1 VPSRFLVVAVPTPAR
16 KEFTYRAPS
25 GEPAD
30 LVGRRV
36 VVPFGPR
43 RMTGVVVG
51 TTDEP
56 PPVEAKEVLEVLD
69 EEPVVSASMRELTR
83 WVADYYLASWGE
95 ALHAA
100 LPLALGR
107 RSRRSAVWVGE
118 GEAIAREG
126 LDRRVAEEVA
136 RRKTIPV
143 RALARRLGESP
154 ARVEGALRR
163 LEASGHLKVQA
174 ILSEPGARSRT
185 ETWVEILPEG
195 CRDAALEALRKNA
208 VRQRECLLL
217 LREKRRLR
225 RSVLFRFGNA
235 VEALEKRG
243 FVRKTEEEVV
253 RIADGAGA
261 EPIVVNPPLTPEQT
275 EALRP
280 VEEAIRA
287 GRFEAHLLYG
297 ITGSGKT
304 EVYLRA
310 ASVARSIKRSVL
322 VLVPE
327 IALTPQTVG
336 RFRARFGEEVVVLHS
351 ALSAGERHDTWREIH
366 RGRFPVV
373 VGVRSALFAP
383 LPNLGLLV
391 VDEEHDAS
399 YKQGESPRYHG
410 RDGAVVRARLE
421 KVPVLLGSAT
431 PSIESYYNA
440 RSGKYRMSVLPTRI
454 ENRPLPAITIVDL
467 HLVPP
472 KERRGVLS
480 PLLVEKIGAVL
491 ERGEQAMVFL
501 NRRGYAPFL
510 RCPDCGHVPRCAH
523 CAVTFTFHRREP
535 ILRCHYCGTEEEAP
549 AVCPKCGGARIG
561 HRGAGTQRVEEDL
574 AEVFPF
580 ARIARMDLD
589 TTRRKDSA
597 RSILG
602 EFGEGKVNLL
612 IGTQMIAKGHHFPGV
627 SLVGVVNADTAL
639 HLPDFRAA
647 ERTFQ
652 LLLQVAGRAGRG
664 DREGEVVIQTF
675 HPLHY
680 VLRSAVLHEYEPFA
694 VRELD
699 DRRALHYPPYSRVL
713 ALTFRGKKGA
723 VVRSAAARFREALS
737 ADARVRPL
745 VWEILG
751 PVPAAIAKIR
761 DRVRWRIL
769 IKGRVERWRT
779 LRAVLAEHLD
789 DARKGRGLR
798 SEILVDVD
806 AYDLL

>member
-1 VPSRFLVVAVPTPAR
+1 
-16 KEFTYRAPS
+16 
-25 GEPAD
+25 
-30 LVGRRV
+30 
-36 VVPFGPR
+36 
-43 RMTGVVVG
+43 GVVVG
-51 TTDEP
+51 MTDES

-69 EEPVVSASMRELTR
+69 EEPVVDRPMLELTR
-83 WVADYYLASWGE
+83 WIADYYLTSWGE

-107 RSRRSAVWVGE
+107 RSRRSAVWAGGGE
-118 GEAIAREG
+118 GEAPEG
-126 LDRRVAEEVA
+126 IDLRVAEEVR
-136 RRKTIPV
+136 RRKTVPV

-163 LEASGHLKVQA
+163 LEAAGHLKVQA
-174 ILSEPGARSRT
+174 VLAEPGARSRT
-185 ETWVEILPEG
+185 ETWVEVLPEG
-195 CRDAALEALRKNA
+195 CRDEALDSLRKNA
-208 VRQRECLLL
+208 VRQRECLL

-235 VEALEKRG
+235 AEALEKKG
-243 FVRKTEEEVV
+243 FARKVEEEVV
-253 RIADGAGA
+253 RIADYSIP
-261 EPIVVNPPLTPEQT
+261 EPVGPDPPLTPEQR

-280 VEEAIRA
+280 VEEAVRA

-310 ASVARSIKRSVL
+310 SSVARSLGRSVL

-327 IALTPQTVG
+327 ISLTPQTVG
-336 RFRARFGEEVVVLHS
+336 RFRARFGGEVVVLHS

-383 LPNLGLLV
+383 LPKLGLIV

-399 YKQGESPRYHG
+399 YKQGEAPRYHG

-421 KVPVLLGSAT
+421 GVPVLLGSAT
-431 PSIESYYNA
+431 PSVESFWNA
-440 RSGKYRMSVLPTRI
+440 EIGKYRLSVLPYRI

-467 HLVPP
+467 HLVPR

-480 PLLVEKIGAVL
+480 PLLVEKVGAVL
-491 ERGEQAMVFL
+491 ERGDQAMIFL
-501 NRRGYAPFL
+501 NRRGYASFL
-510 RCPDCGHVPRCAH
+510 RCPDCGYVPRCTH
-523 CAVTFTFHRREP
+523 CEVSFTYHSREAV
-535 ILRCHYCGTEEEAP
+535 LRCHYCGTERIAP
-549 AVCPKCGGARIG
+549 DACPSCAGTRIG
-561 HRGAGTQRVEEDL
+561 HRGVGTQRVEEDL
-574 AEVFPF
+574 AALFPS

-597 RSILG
+597 RAILG
-602 EFGEGKVNLL
+602 DFAAGKVDLL

-652 LLLQVAGRAGRG
+652 VLLQVAGRAGRG
-664 DREGEVVIQTF
+664 EREGEVVIQTF
-675 HPLHY
+675 HPMNY
-680 VLRSAVLHEYEPFA
+680 VLRAAALHEYEPFA
-694 VRELD
+694 RRELE
-699 DRRALHYPPYSRVL
+699 DRRVLHYPPYSRIL
-713 ALTFRGKKGA
+713 ALTFRGKRGKT
-723 VVRSAAARFREALS
+723 VLSAAARFREGLIGDKRIA
-737 ADARVRPL
+737 PL
-745 VWEILG
+745 VWEVLG
-751 PVPAAIAKIR
+751 PAPAPIAKIR

-769 IKGRVERWRT
+769 IKGRPERWRT
-779 LRAVLAEHLD
+779 LREILAERLEE
-789 DARKGRGLR
+789 ARKRPGPRA
-798 SEILVDVD
+798 EIIVDVD
-806 AYDLL
+806 AYDL